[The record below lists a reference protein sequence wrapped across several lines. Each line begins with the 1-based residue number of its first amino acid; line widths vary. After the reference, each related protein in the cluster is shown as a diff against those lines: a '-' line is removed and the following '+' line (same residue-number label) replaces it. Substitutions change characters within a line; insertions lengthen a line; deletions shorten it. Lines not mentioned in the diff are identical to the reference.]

1 MKYVKYF
8 VQFLF
13 AISCFIIFKI
23 LGPRLSSNLGG
34 KIFEIIGPFFRS
46 EKIINSNIKK
56 ALPDINFKNLKK
68 IKRLMWNNYG
78 RTFAEYMFIK
88 EFRNGKISKN
98 IEIDGQEILEK
109 IKKEN
114 SQVIFI
120 SGHFSNFELM
130 AMHLEK
136 SGINLC
142 AIYRPL
148 NNIFLNGIMER
159 IRKKYI
165 CKKQIKKGIVSLRQL
180 IALKK
185 NNFSTAIMI
194 DQRVSEGIL
203 SNFFNHEALTTTI
216 PAQLVKKFNIPI
228 VPVYIE
234 RIGNINFKICISKPI
249 YFDEDTTT
257 DKITDELN
265 RILEK
270 MILNKPENWIWSHN
284 RWK

>member
-1 MKYVKYF
+1 MKYIKYF

-13 AISCFIIFKI
+13 AISCFLIFKI

-165 CKKQIKKGIVSLRQL
+165 CKKQIKKGLVSLRQL

>member
-1 MKYVKYF
+1 MKYIKYF

-13 AISCFIIFKI
+13 AISCFLIFKI

-203 SNFFNHEALTTTI
+203 SHFFNHEALTTTI

-234 RIGNINFKICISKPI
+234 RIENINFKICISKPI